1 MLRKY
6 QTITLF
12 AYFACMLSLF
22 VACSN
27 EDVPVGDIE
36 TVIPGSS
43 VNEKIVGDWKCVE
56 SENESLIPVGFL
68 FTVTQGMVAVPDGN
82 SALIHYGVIQSE
94 SRKRYS
100 FGDGPIVAVNKLTDD
115 ELSLAYTSDTTYNFN
130 FLRPD

>member
-1 MLRKY
+1 M
-6 QTITLF
+6 
-12 AYFACMLSLF
+12 
-22 VACSN
+22 
-27 EDVPVGDIE
+27 E
-36 TVIPGSS
+36 IPGASIGS
-43 VNEKIVGDWKCVE
+43 KLVGMWVCTETD
-56 SENESLIPVGFL
+56 NESLIPVGFL